1 MKKKMEETMPAPGHE
16 MTMPPKKKAAAK
28 KTKTEDAPAAA
39 SAE

>member
-1 MKKKMEETMPAPGHE
+1 MTLLRITAVGAGEAKPA
-16 MTMPPKKKAAAK
+16 KKAAAK